1 MTNLIRSW
9 FRRLKHKAITFSSLI
24 LLFCPCDFLFS
35 CWNVYFVRR
44 WDVLFSWKRYCASLT
59 PVFVSPYWRSAE
71 AKESIQTS
79 IVIEKE
85 TAGLGLE
92 IVGGSDTYLVRKLQ
106 LQVEMSLLHNLASK
120 IKGEEKESKYVN
132 NNYMSIR
139 LFPFLSYLN
148 R

>member
-1 MTNLIRSW
+1 M
-9 FRRLKHKAITFSSLI
+9 
-24 LLFCPCDFLFS
+24 
-35 CWNVYFVRR
+35 
-44 WDVLFSWKRYCASLT
+44 
-59 PVFVSPYWRSAE
+59 SPYWRSAE

-120 IKGEEKESKYVN
+120 IKGEEKGSKYVN
-132 NNYMSIR
+132 NNYMFIR
-139 LFPFLSYLN
+139 LFLFLSYLT